1 MTAQATAET
10 SAGTVLVTGA
20 AGGIGVAVVEA
31 LHRDRYRVVGLD
43 RKDPPRN
50 LEIEWIRHDLR
61 DLGGTEALLSQSPL
75 LADLTHAV
83 SVAGG
88 AIDDE
93 VGLLDPAEV
102 PIDIFKAS
110 VELNLVAQYAV
121 VRAASARMVNGHPD
135 NDRSITLFSS
145 INALRGY
152 GMPGYSAAKA
162 GLLGLVVALALPL
175 GRRGVRINAVVP
187 GTVLTERFRETY
199 PPSSEVSP
207 RLVETTASGRPTQP
221 EDVARAVSAV
231 IRLRQMTGQHLIID
245 GGQLAVP
252 FDQYPLA

>member
-1 MTAQATAET
+1 MTSQTAAEMST
-10 SAGTVLVTGA
+10 GTVLVTGA

-31 LHRDRYRVVGLD
+31 LRREGYRPIGLD
-43 RKDPPRN
+43 RKDPPAG
-50 LEIEWIRHDLR
+50 LELEWIRHDLL
-61 DLGGTEALLSQSPL
+61 DLEETETLLSKSPL
-75 LADLTHAV
+75 LADLTHVV

-88 AIDDE
+88 AVDDE
-93 VGLLDPAEV
+93 VGLLDPCEV
-102 PIDIFKAS
+102 PTDVFKAS
-110 VELNLVAQYAV
+110 VDLNLVAQYAV
-121 VRAASARMVNGHPD
+121 VRAATTRMINGSPGI
-135 NDRSITLFSS
+135 DRSITLFSS

-199 PPSSEVSP
+199 PPSSTLSP

-221 EDVARAVSAV
+221 EDVARAVCAV
-231 IRLRQMTGQHLIID
+231 IRLRQMTGQRLIID

-252 FDQYPLA
+252 FDEYPLA